1 MICIFQKL
9 NGIKRA
15 GIIHHFIQLCLQKR
29 TAYSNFSPCLL
40 LEVFGLHQQISNLWH
55 TMTHMFSI
63 ITIIFMIALVGV
75 TSGYSSSKIP
85 TQKSTTSK
93 PIINRHTF
101 LATTSTACLTFLSS
115 QSAIAKEVD
124 PKLKGTKE
132 DPAYQACLGQCIY
145 DCTKPK
151 GMEQKSR
158 AECIPECK
166 SKCATTKQQLMMGTP
181 K

>member
-1 MICIFQKL
+1 
-9 NGIKRA
+9 
-15 GIIHHFIQLCLQKR
+15 
-29 TAYSNFSPCLL
+29 
-40 LEVFGLHQQISNLWH
+40 
-55 TMTHMFSI
+55 MTHNMFSI
-63 ITIIFMIALVGV
+63 ITIFIIVLVVGI
-75 TSGYSSSKIP
+75 TSGYSSPKIP